1 MTAGNTRQRRF
12 RMLMVGLAVALV
24 ATVLT
29 SAMLGAASLS
39 PGEVVRATV
48 SLFAPDRV
56 DAASYPSWAPR
67 LLRDLRLPRIVMA
80 LVAGLALSTAGATLQ
95 GVFRNP
101 LAEPYLLGVSAGAAV
116 GATIAIIWKPLAFL
130 GIFGLPVLAFGGAL
144 LAAFLVY
151 RLATFAEETSSVSLL
166 LSGVAVGSTFTA
178 VLSLLM
184 VATQYDLRTVVV
196 WLMGGLTTAS
206 WTKIAVAAPLVMAG
220 FVIMLAHAP
229 RLNLMLMGETR
240 AKELG
245 VDAHATRRNLLV
257 VASLTTAGAV
267 AFTGL
272 IGFVGLMV
280 PHMVRLI
287 LGPDHRHVLPAAGLL
302 GALFLLLADTLAR
315 TILDPAEIPV
325 GIITAFVGG
334 PFFLYL
340 LRTRRGV

>member
-1 MTAGNTRQRRF
+1 VNPRGARR
-12 RMLMVGLAVALV
+12 RRYQLLMAVLAAAL
-24 ATVLT
+24 
-29 SAMLGAASLS
+29 LGALLLAAVVGAAGLTPTQVGRATLELLS
-39 PGEVVRATV
+39 PGSVD
-48 SLFAPDRV
+48 PDSFP
-56 DAASYPSWAPR
+56 AWAPR

-80 LVAGLALSTAGATLQ
+80 LVAGIALATAGATFQ

-116 GATIAIIWKPLAFL
+116 GATVAIIWRPFGAL
-130 GIFGLPVLAFGGAL
+130 GIFGLPALAFLGAM
-144 LAAFLVY
+144 LAATLVY
-151 RLATFAEETSSVSLL
+151 RLATFAGETSSSSLL

-184 VATQYDLRTVVV
+184 VATQYDLRTVIV

-206 WTKIAVAAPLVMAG
+206 WTKVAVAAPLVAAG
-220 FVIMLAHAP
+220 FVVMLAYAP
-229 RLNLMLMGETR
+229 RLNLMLMGESR
-240 AKELG
+240 AEELG
-245 VDAHATRRNLLV
+245 VDAHSTRRTLMI
-257 VASLTTAGAV
+257 VASLTTASAV

-287 LGPDHRHVLPAAGLL
+287 IGPDHRYLLPASGLF

-315 TILDPAEIPV
+315 TVLSPAEIPV

-340 LRTRRGV
+340 LRMRRGV

>member
-1 MTAGNTRQRRF
+1 MNPRGARR
-12 RMLMVGLAVALV
+12 RRYRLLMAVLAAAL
-24 ATVLT
+24 
-29 SAMLGAASLS
+29 LGALLLAAVVGAAGLTPTQVGRATLELLS
-39 PGEVVRATV
+39 PGSVD
-48 SLFAPDRV
+48 PDSFPV
-56 DAASYPSWAPR
+56 WAPG

-80 LVAGLALSTAGATLQ
+80 LVAGIALATAGATFQ

-116 GATIAIIWKPLAFL
+116 GATVAIIWRPFGAL
-130 GIFGLPVLAFGGAL
+130 GIFGLPALAFLGAM
-144 LAAFLVY
+144 LAATLVY
-151 RLATFAEETSSVSLL
+151 RLATFAGETSSSSLL

-184 VATQYDLRTVVV
+184 VATQYDLRTVIV

-206 WTKIAVAAPLVMAG
+206 WTKVAVAAPLVASG
-220 FVIMLAHAP
+220 FVVMLAYAP
-229 RLNLMLMGETR
+229 RLNLMLMGESR
-240 AKELG
+240 AEELG
-245 VDAHATRRNLLV
+245 VDAHSTRRTLMI
-257 VASLTTAGAV
+257 VASLTTASAV

-287 LGPDHRHVLPAAGLL
+287 IGPDHRYLLPASGLF

-315 TILDPAEIPV
+315 TVLSPAEIPV

-340 LRTRRGV
+340 LRMRRGV